1 MGLTGLF
8 YKLSAFFVMSKTAFT
23 YINIVR
29 KIDKEREA
37 LFFSL
42 QEQECELNEKCVAEN
57 VFGGLDIRT
66 AAVFFD
72 A

>member
-1 MGLTGLF
+1 MWLTAYFTSCQL
-8 YKLSAFFVMSKTAFT
+8 FFVMSKTTLT

-37 LFFSL
+37 LFFHL
-42 QEQECELNEKCVAEN
+42 QEQECDLNEKCVAEN
-57 VFGGLDIRT
+57 VFDRIDVRT
-66 AAVFFD
+66 AAGFFD

>member
-1 MGLTGLF
+1 ML
-8 YKLSAFFVMSKTAFT
+8 KTALT

-37 LFFSL
+37 LFFHL
-42 QEQECELNEKCVAEN
+42 QEQECDLNEKCVAEN
-57 VFGGLDIRT
+57 VFDRIDVRT
-66 AAVFFD
+66 AAGFFD

>member
-1 MGLTGLF
+1 MWLTGLF

-37 LFFSL
+37 LFFHL
-42 QEQECELNEKCVAEN
+42 QKQECDLNEKCVAEN
-57 VFGGLDIRT
+57 VFDRIDVRT
-66 AAVFFD
+66 AAGFFD